1 MAMFPKIDLGELER
15 YRVRP
20 GGAVKLADIDPRDE
34 SGLALGKAA
43 AKKARKA
50 DIEAL
55 DRLQEVLYAQAKHA
69 LLVVLQAM
77 DAGGKDSTVRGVFG
91 QLSPMGVSA
100 IGFKKPTE
108 HELAHDFL
116 WRIHQQVPPRRM
128 IGIFNRSHYEDV
140 LIVRV
145 HKLVPADEIERRY
158 DAINAFEKLLAE
170 NGTTIVKFFLHIS
183 KKEQT
188 RRLQA
193 RLDDPTKHWK
203 FNADDL
209 AERKRWDEYV
219 TAYEIALQR
228 CSTPYAPWFIVP
240 ADRKWY
246 RDAVIARI
254 VRRTLDGLDLAYPQE
269 APELATL
276 RIS

>member
-1 MAMFPKIDLGELER
+1 MFPKIDLGELER
-15 YRVRP
+15 YRVP
-20 GGAVKLADIDPRDE
+20 AKGAAIKLSDIDPGDQT
-34 SGLALGKAA
+34 GLPLDKAA
-43 AKKARKA
+43 AKKAKQA

-55 DRLQEVLYAQAKHA
+55 DRLQEVLYAEAKHA

-77 DAGGKDSTVRGVFG
+77 DAGGKDGTVRDVFG
-91 QLSPMGVSA
+91 HLSPMGVTATS
-100 IGFKKPTE
+100 FKKPTE
-108 HELAHDFL
+108 QELAHDFL
-116 WRIHQQVPPRRM
+116 WRVHKQGPPRRM

-145 HKLVPADEIERRY
+145 HKLVPAAEIEQRY
-158 DAINAFEKLLAE
+158 DAINSFERLLAE

-203 FNADDL
+203 FSADDL
-209 AERKRWDEYV
+209 AERKRWDEYM

-246 RDAVIARI
+246 RDAVITRI
-254 VRRTLDGLDLAYPQE
+254 VRRTLDGLDLAYPHE
-269 APELATL
+269 TPELEKL
-276 RIS
+276 HIS

>member
-1 MAMFPKIDLGELER
+1 MFPKIDLGGLER
-15 YRVRP
+15 YRVP
-20 GGAVKLADIDPRDE
+20 ANGAAVKLDDIDPRDQQ
-34 SGLALGKAA
+34 GLALDKAA
-43 AKKARKA
+43 AKKAKDA

-55 DRLQEVLYAQAKHA
+55 DRLQEVLYAEAKHA

-77 DAGGKDSTVRGVFG
+77 DAGGKDGTVRNVFG

-100 IGFKKPTE
+100 TSFKKPTE

-116 WRIHQQVPPRRM
+116 WRIHREVPPRRM

-145 HKLVPADEIERRY
+145 HKLVPAAAIETRY
-158 DAINAFEKLLAE
+158 DAINAFERLLAE

-209 AERKRWDEYV
+209 AERKRWDEYMR
-219 TAYEIALQR
+219 AYEIALTR

-246 RDAVIARI
+246 RDAVVARI
-254 VRRTLDGLDLAYPQE
+254 VRLTLEGLDLAYPKE
-269 APELATL
+269 APELEKL

>member
-1 MAMFPKIDLGELER
+1 MFPKIDLGELER
-15 YRVRP
+15 YRVP
-20 GGAVKLADIDPRDE
+20 AKGAAVKLGDIDPRDDN
-34 SGLALGKAA
+34 GLPLDKGD

-77 DAGGKDSTVRGVFG
+77 DAGGKDGTVRNVFG
-91 QLSPMGVSA
+91 QLSPMGVTA
-100 IGFKKPTE
+100 HGFKRPTE

-116 WRIHQQVPPRRM
+116 WRIHREVPPKRT

-158 DAINAFEKLLAE
+158 DQINAFERLLAE
-170 NGTTIVKFFLHIS
+170 SGTTIVKFFLHIS

-209 AERKRWDEYV
+209 AERKRWDEYM

-228 CSTPYAPWFIVP
+228 CSTPWAPWFIVP

-246 RDAVIARI
+246 RDAVVARI
-254 VRRTLDGLDLAYPQE
+254 VRLTLDGLDMAYPQE
-269 APELATL
+269 ARELEKL

>member
-1 MAMFPKIDLGELER
+1 MFPKIDLGELER

-34 SGLALGKAA
+34 KGLPLGKAD

-55 DRLQEVLYAQAKHA
+55 DRLQEVLYAEAKHA

-77 DAGGKDSTVRGVFG
+77 DAGGKDGTVRGVFG
-91 QLSPMGVSA
+91 HLSPMGVTATS
-100 IGFKKPTE
+100 FKKPTE

-116 WRIHQQVPPRRM
+116 WRIHQATPPKRM
-128 IGIFNRSHYEDV
+128 IGIFNRSQYEDV
-140 LIVRV
+140 LVVRV
-145 HKLVPADEIERRY
+145 HKLVPAAQIEARY
-158 DAINAFEKLLAE
+158 DAINAFEKQLAE
-170 NGTTIVKFFLHIS
+170 SGTTIVKFFLHIS

-209 AERKRWDEYV
+209 AERKRWDDYMA
-219 TAYEIALQR
+219 AYEIALAR

-254 VRRTLDGLDLAYPQE
+254 VHRTLDGLDMAYPAE
-269 APELATL
+269 APELAKL

>member
-1 MAMFPKIDLGELER
+1 MFPKIDLGALER
-15 YRVRP
+15 YRVP
-20 GGAVKLADIDPRDE
+20 ATGAALKLADIDPRDHA
-34 SGLALGKAA
+34 GLALDKAD
-43 AKKARKA
+43 AKKATKA

-55 DRLQEVLYAQAKHA
+55 DRLQEVLYAEAKHA

-77 DAGGKDSTVRGVFG
+77 DAGGKDGTVRDVFG
-91 QLSPMGVSA
+91 HLSPMGVSA
-100 IGFKKPTE
+100 TSFKKPTE

-116 WRIHQQVPPRRM
+116 WRIHREAPPRRM

-140 LIVRV
+140 LVVRV
-145 HKLVPADEIERRY
+145 HKLVPASEIEPRY
-158 DAINAFEKLLAE
+158 EQINAFERLLAE

-209 AERKRWDEYV
+209 AERKRWDDYIA
-219 TAYEIALQR
+219 AYEIALQR
-228 CSTPYAPWFIVP
+228 CSTPCAPWFVVP

-254 VRRTLDGLDLAYPQE
+254 VRLTLEGLDLAYPHE
-269 APELATL
+269 APELAKL
-276 RIS
+276 RIT

>member
-1 MAMFPKIDLGELER
+1 MFPKIDLGELER
-15 YRVRP
+15 YRVP
-20 GGAVKLADIDPRDE
+20 AKGEPVKLSAIDPRDDK
-34 SGLALGKAA
+34 GLALDKAA
-43 AKKARKA
+43 AKKSRKA

-55 DRLQEVLYAQAKHA
+55 DRLQEVLYAEAKHA

-77 DAGGKDSTVRGVFG
+77 DAGGKDGTVRDVFG
-91 QLSPMGVSA
+91 HLSPMGVAATS
-100 IGFKKPTE
+100 FKKPTE

-116 WRIHQQVPPRRM
+116 WRIHRQAPPRRM

-145 HKLVPADEIERRY
+145 HKLVAAAEIEQRY
-158 DAINAFEKLLAE
+158 DQINAFEKLLSE
-170 NGTTIVKFFLHIS
+170 SGTTIVKFFLHIS
-183 KKEQT
+183 RKEQT

-209 AERKRWDEYV
+209 AERKRWDDYMA
-219 TAYEIALQR
+219 AYEIALQR

-254 VRRTLDGLDLAYPQE
+254 VRLTLEGLDMAYPRE
-269 APELATL
+269 APELEKL
-276 RIS
+276 RIR

>member
-1 MAMFPKIDLGELER
+1 
-15 YRVRP
+15 
-20 GGAVKLADIDPRDE
+20 
-34 SGLALGKAA
+34 
-43 AKKARKA
+43 
-50 DIEAL
+50 EAL
-55 DRLQEVLYAQAKHA
+55 DRLQEVLYAEAKHA

-77 DAGGKDSTVRGVFG
+77 DAGGKDGTVRGVFG
-91 QLSPMGVSA
+91 QLSPMGVTAHS
-100 IGFKKPTE
+100 FKKPTE

-145 HKLVPADEIERRY
+145 HKLVPAAEIEQRY

-219 TAYEIALQR
+219 TAYEIALTR
-228 CSTPYAPWFIVP
+228 CSTQYAPWFIVP

-254 VRRTLDGLDLAYPQE
+254 VRLTLEGLDLAYPRE
-269 APELATL
+269 APELEKL
-276 RIS
+276 RIR

>member
-1 MAMFPKIDLGELER
+1 MFPKIDLGELER
-15 YRVRP
+15 YRVP
-20 GGAVKLADIDPRDE
+20 ATGAAVKLGDIDPRDDTA
-34 SGLALGKAA
+34 LALDKAA

-55 DRLQEVLYAQAKHA
+55 DRLQEVLYAEAKHA

-77 DAGGKDSTVRGVFG
+77 DAGGKDGTVRDVFG
-91 QLSPMGVSA
+91 HLSPMGVTATS
-100 IGFKKPTE
+100 FKKPTE

-116 WRIHQQVPPRRM
+116 WRIHQQAPPKRM

-145 HKLVPADEIERRY
+145 HKLVPEAEIETRY
-158 DAINAFEKLLAE
+158 EAINAFERLLAE

-209 AERKRWDEYV
+209 AERKRWDQYL
-219 TAYEIALQR
+219 TAYEIALTR
-228 CSTPYAPWFIVP
+228 CSTPWAPWFIVP

-254 VRRTLDGLDLAYPQE
+254 VRRTLEGLDLAYPRE
-269 APELATL
+269 APELEKL
-276 RIS
+276 RIR

>member
-1 MAMFPKIDLGELER
+1 MFPKIDLGELER
-15 YRVRP
+15 YRVP
-20 GGAVKLADIDPRDE
+20 AKGGAVKLADIDPRDDK
-34 SGLALGKAA
+34 GLPLGKAA
-43 AKKARKA
+43 AKKAKQA
-50 DIEAL
+50 DIDAL
-55 DRLQEVLYAQAKHA
+55 DRLQEVLYAQARHA

-77 DAGGKDSTVRGVFG
+77 DAGGKDGTVRGVFG
-91 QLSPMGVSA
+91 HLSPMGVSA
-100 IGFKKPTE
+100 TSFKQPTE

-116 WRIHQQVPPRRM
+116 WRVHKRVPPRRM

-145 HKLVPADEIERRY
+145 HKLVPAEQIETRY

-183 KKEQT
+183 RKEQT

-203 FNADDL
+203 VNADDL
-209 AERKRWDEYV
+209 AERKRWDDYMA
-219 TAYEIALQR
+219 AYEIALTR

-254 VRRTLDGLDLAYPQE
+254 VRRTFEALDLAYP
-269 APELATL
+269 PEMPGLDKLQFT
-276 RIS
+276 

>member
-1 MAMFPKIDLGELER
+1 MFPRIDLGELER
-15 YRVRP
+15 YRVP
-20 GGAVKLADIDPRDE
+20 AKGAMVKLSEIDPRDE
-34 SGLALGKAA
+34 HGLPLDKAA
-43 AKKARKA
+43 AKKAKKA

-55 DRLQEVLYAQAKHA
+55 DRLQEVLYAEAKHA
-69 LLVVLQAM
+69 LLVVLQGM
-77 DAGGKDSTVRGVFG
+77 DAGGKDGTVRGVFG
-91 QLSPMGVSA
+91 HLSPMGVSA
-100 IGFKKPTE
+100 TSFKKPTE

-116 WRIHQQVPPRRM
+116 WRIHREAPPKRM

-145 HKLVPADEIERRY
+145 HKLVPDSEIETRY

-170 NGTTIVKFFLHIS
+170 SGTTILKFFLHIS

-209 AERKRWDEYV
+209 AERKRWDDYRA
-219 TAYEIALQR
+219 AYELALTR

-254 VRRTLDGLDLAYPQE
+254 VRLTLEGLDLAYPKE
-269 APELATL
+269 APELKKL
-276 RIS
+276 HIS